1 MAYKEI
7 TGRHAASAKRLRAI
21 RDYLGF
27 ERSMDFADAIGAP
40 RKSYSQWES
49 GDFRIS
55 LDYAAKIQDQFGI
68 TLDFIYLGISD
79 GLSHKA
85 ATSLK
90 ESPWLKE

>member
-1 MAYKEI
+1 MTYKEI
-7 TGRHAASAKRLRAI
+7 SGKHAACAKRLRAI

-49 GDFRIS
+49 GQFRIS
-55 LDYAAKIQDQFGI
+55 LEYAAKIQEQFGI
-68 TLDFIYLGISD
+68 TLDYIYLGISD
-79 GLSHKA
+79 ALSHKA

-90 ESPWLKE
+90 ESPWLKK